1 MKPLNLLICTLG
13 AASAA
18 FGLEEF
24 LIPNNIIDGGVI
36 GVSILLGHLTHW
48 PIGLFIVLLNLPF
61 LYIAYQRAGK
71 AFVWLSLFAI
81 SALALFTHYAHPFPP
96 VTRDLLLVAV
106 FGGIFVG
113 IGVGLIIRAHGS
125 TDGTEIIAMLLSSRY
140 CLSVGEII
148 LFINVFIFILA
159 GFVFGWERAMYS
171 LITYFVASKMIDLV
185 IEGFDESKS
194 VVIISPYAH
203 KIGRAIITESGRGIT
218 YLTGQGGYTGTAKR
232 VIYCVI
238 TRLELPRIKEI
249 VLRFDPCAFI
259 AVENVHEV
267 TGGRFRRRTPLE
279 SNGDFC
285 EKCKE

>member
-1 MKPLNLLICTLG
+1 MSFLNFFLCTLG

-24 LIPNNIIDGGVI
+24 LIPNRIIDGGII
-36 GVSILLGHLTHW
+36 GISILLGHLTHW

-71 AFVWLSLFAI
+71 EFVWLSLYSI
-81 SALALFTHYAHPFPP
+81 SVLALFIYYSHPFPP

-106 FGGIFVG
+106 FGGMFVG
-113 IGVGLIIRAHGS
+113 LGVGLIIRAHGS
-125 TDGTEIIAMLLSSRY
+125 TDGTEIVAMLLSSRY

-148 LFINVFIFILA
+148 LFINIFIFGFA
-159 GFVFGWERAMYS
+159 GFVFGWDRAMYS
-171 LITYFVASKMIDLV
+171 LITYFIAFKMIDLV

-194 VVIISPYAH
+194 VVIISQHPH
-203 KIGRAIITESGRGIT
+203 HIGKAVMSDLGRGIT
-218 YLTGQGGYTGTAKR
+218 YLVGEGGYTGTEKR
-232 VIYCVI
+232 VIYCIV

-249 VLRFDPCAFI
+249 VLKLDPCAFI

-279 SNGDFC
+279 KHIDIC
-285 EKCKE
+285 EKCE